1 MPDQNNARIYLTE
14 PGELGI
20 IKAAN
25 EQTKMITSKPEV
37 LYNSGPL
44 LYLFPD

>member
-1 MPDQNNARIYLTE
+1 MPDQNYDSIYLTE
-14 PGELGI
+14 PVELGI

-25 EQTKMITSKPEV
+25 EQTRMITSKPEV

-44 LYLFPD
+44 LYLFPG